1 MSFGAPTTREIFL
14 RIALGTPCAGEE
26 AYHAEIARCWPPLN
40 SLLLD
45 PASKIYN
52 RVSGIVRLE
61 VDSIYEPAQDGQ
73 HPGTVVFD
81 VLLELTNLNP
91 RAPADVAKPLLA
103 KELKRICARDAVV
116 RIKRVVPSETSGWHV
131 RPAGSLELEGGF
143 TGDMAQRLVLAGE
156 VALEG
161 PNPTVDGRRSFAV
174 L

>member
-14 RIALGTPCAGEE
+14 RIALGTPCEGED

-40 SLLLD
+40 TLLLD

-52 RVSGIVRLE
+52 RVAGIVRLE
-61 VDSIYEPAQDGQ
+61 VDSIYEPAHDGR
-73 HPGTVVFD
+73 PGSVVFD

-91 RAPADVAKPLLA
+91 KAPADVAKPLLT
-103 KELKRICARDAVV
+103 KELKRMCARDAIV
-116 RIKRVVPSETSGWHV
+116 RVKRVVPSETSGWHV
-131 RPAGSLELEGGF
+131 RPAGSLAELEGGF
-143 TGDMAQRLVLAGE
+143 TGDMAQRLVLAGD

-161 PNPTVDGRRSFAV
+161 PNPTVDGRRSFDV